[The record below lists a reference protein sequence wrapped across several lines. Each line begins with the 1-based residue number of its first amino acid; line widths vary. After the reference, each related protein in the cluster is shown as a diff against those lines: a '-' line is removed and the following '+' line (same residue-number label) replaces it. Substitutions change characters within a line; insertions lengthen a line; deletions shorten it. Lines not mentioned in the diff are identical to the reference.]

1 MSKLAQRCEQLER
14 DTELWMRERDN
25 VSAKYKTDLEY
36 ERAKLLSEK
45 ELALTSLNHQL
56 EE

>member
-25 VSAKYKTDLEY
+25 VLAKYKTDLEY